1 MPHLLRLRL
10 ADLLLLSLGCGQ
22 LTAQQPIPAPRQ
34 AAPGRGPA
42 LVTLT
47 TAAPNEAVGTST
59 PWQHGLIPTRDGSLF
74 ALVVRTRWRDAART
88 GEPSSDLE
96 LWRSR
101 DRGLSWQHATS
112 APTRN
117 DADGTLVPDG
127 DGLALAWTARNG
139 KAWCSVFAQRYDP
152 QQNAWL
158 GAPAVLAAGT
168 CERDQYFASDV
179 ERTSQGALVVAIGS
193 HGSPPAPAWNCG
205 WSTGLSWL
213 LPGAAT
219 WTPVAQTNVNS
230 YGCCGTLAARG
241 NFVDV
246 TYRTCPDEAIHGLR
260 TLDLTT
266 GQYVQATEDCA
277 MTAPREGAFITNV
290 GILAVDGTGARSILH
305 LLGDHTPGK
314 GRLAVSYGKV
324 GEDWVTTD
332 LADDPPLHAG
342 NENPQH
348 FALARGP
355 ANQLHAYWSKASEQ
369 FASLWTCA
377 LEDGKAVGAPRVVA
391 KGTPNSFLA
400 LSGNRTPQA
409 FSSAH
414 VVTRGAPA
422 EHPNG
427 IVSVY
432 GTWPAPTAWARQP

>member
-1 MPHLLRLRL
+1 MPDLLRSPPHP
-10 ADLLLLSLGCGQ
+10 LLLLVLGSG
-22 LTAQQPIPAPRQ
+22 LLPAQQPMVAPRSP
-34 AAPGRGPA
+34 APGRGPA
-42 LVTLT
+42 LVTLA
-47 TAAPNEAVGTST
+47 TAAANEAVGTSA

-112 APTRN
+112 APTHN

-127 DGLALAWTARNG
+127 DGLALAWTSRDG
-139 KAWCSVFAQRYDP
+139 KPWCSVFAQRYDP
-152 QQNAWL
+152 RQDAWL
-158 GAPAVLAAGT
+158 GKPARLAEGT
-168 CERDQYFASDV
+168 GERDQYFATDL
-179 ERTSQGALVVAIGS
+179 ERTSQGALVAAIGC

-213 LPGAAT
+213 LPGAAA
-219 WTPVAQTNVNS
+219 WTAVAQTNVSS

-241 NFVDV
+241 NLVDV
-246 TYRTCPDEAIHGLR
+246 TYRTCPNEAIHGLR

-266 GQYVQATEDCA
+266 GQYLQATEDCA
-277 MTAPREGAFITNV
+277 MAGPREDHYIANV
-290 GILAVDGTGARSILH
+290 GVLAVDGTGARTILH
-305 LLGDHTPGK
+305 LLGDHSPGK
-314 GRLAVSYGKV
+314 GRLALSYGKV

-332 LADDPPLHAG
+332 LADDPPLFAG

-348 FALARGP
+348 YALARGP

-369 FASLWTCA
+369 FADLWTCA
-377 LEDGKAVGAPRVVA
+377 IEDGKPVGAPRVVA
-391 KGTPNSFLA
+391 KGTPNSFLV

-414 VVTRGAPA
+414 VVTRGTPA
-422 EHPNG
+422 EHPGG

-432 GTWPAPTAWARQP
+432 GTWPAPTAWVRQP